1 LIKLQQEVN
10 DEQKESEFGSKNI
23 NDLVSQVNKQVE
35 ESSSLMR
42 KLENNK

>member
-1 LIKLQQEVN
+1 LQQEVN
-10 DEQKESEFGSKNI
+10 DEQNESTFGSKNSLQTLI
-23 NDLVSQVNKQVE
+23 SKANKQIE